1 MQLCSRY
8 EEFEF
13 QKLEEVEH
21 HYLLCKKQ
29 YLGKAFAKEFAI
41 KLENN
46 KIAKPNF

>member
-1 MQLCSRY
+1 MQYCSRY

-21 HYLLCKKQ
+21 DYVLFKKH

-46 KIAKPNF
+46 KIIKP